1 MTTPD
6 QASKWTYR
14 SFINNP
20 APTDGDPEKLAA
32 LLFAEATMIFEKAP
46 QPGTVKGVLDMGGG
60 YFLDLTG
67 TYTAASGVYPATAS
81 IFGAGRAGTPTA
93 NWEYDYH
100 AFVVPNWANGINQV
114 PAFVGGVIRAKPHNG
129 GKAGVTASFISVLQ
143 P

>member
-1 MTTPD
+1 VTTPD

-20 APTDGDPEKLAA
+20 ASIEGDADKLMA
-32 LLFAEATMIFEKAP
+32 LLFAEATMIFQKAP
-46 QPGTVKGVLDMGGG
+46 QPGTVKGLLDMGGG

-67 TYTAASGVYPATAS
+67 TYTAASGVYPATTS
-81 IFGAGRAGTPTA
+81 IIGAGRDGTPTA
-93 NWEYDYH
+93 GWEYDYQG
-100 AFVVPNWANGINQV
+100 FVVPSWPKAINQV
-114 PAFVGGVIRAKPHNG
+114 PAFVGSVIRAKPHNG